1 LRIRKP
7 GNLREV
13 DFMDFAFFVSII
25 LSGVALDVFADAFV
39 A

>member
-7 GNLREV
+7 GAFREV
-13 DFMDFAFFVSII
+13 DFMDFAFFVGVI
-25 LSGVALDVFADAFV
+25 LSGVALNVFADAFV